1 MSPLFIALVAWF
13 HLFFAVVWIGSS
25 IVSFVVIGPVVSRLT
40 PTSRAEFMV
49 MFFPKMERFLSFVVP
64 LLLLSGG
71 ILFAAMSW
79 GGPLALD
86 TWSVSVLAG
95 GSLGLVTYVFA
106 LAKLVPAARKVTL
119 LLQSG
124 GSEEELM
131 GAQRSVRRASVMEL
145 VLMIVAFTAMVAVG
159 FL

>member
-1 MSPLFIALVAWF
+1 MSPLLIAAVAWF
-13 HLFFAVVWIGSS
+13 HLLFAVVWIGSS
-25 IVSFVVIGPVVSRLT
+25 IMFFVVLGPVVSRLT
-40 PTSRAEFMV
+40 PGSRAEFTV
-49 MFFPKMERFLSFVVP
+49 MFFPKMERFLNFVVP

-79 GGPLALD
+79 GSAFVLD
-86 TWSVSVLAG
+86 TWSIFVLAG
-95 GSLGLVTYVFA
+95 GSLGLLTYVFA

-124 GSEEELM
+124 GSEEDLI
-131 GAQRSVRRASVMEL
+131 GAQRLVGLASVVEL
-145 VLMIVAFTAMVAVG
+145 VLMLATFTAMVAAG

>member
-1 MSPLFIALVAWF
+1 MSPLLIAAVAWF

-25 IVSFVVIGPVVSRLT
+25 IMFFVVLGPVVSRLT
-40 PTSRAEFMV
+40 PVSRAEFTV
-49 MFFPKMERFLSFVVP
+49 MFFPKMERFLNLVVP

-79 GGPLALD
+79 GGPLVLD

-95 GSLGLVTYVFA
+95 GSLGLVTYFFA

-124 GSEEELM
+124 GPEEELM
-131 GAQRSVRRASVMEL
+131 RAQKSVGQASMMEL
-145 VLMIVAFTAMVAVG
+145 VLMIAAFTAMIAAG